1 MQRLPSGWPVRSL
14 LLLLGLAVF
23 TGPLVGPAAAQPG
36 PTLTR
41 LRTEYRENP
50 LGIDAKQP
58 RFSWELVSDARGVVQ
73 SAYEIRLATSEAA
86 LDKRPLWATGRVS
99 SNASIHRAYAGPPL
113 ESRRRY
119 CWQVRVWDGT
129 GQASPW
135 SPVAWFEMGLL
146 RPADWSAQWIAPQS
160 AGDASKPQPSPML
173 RTSFKLAGP
182 VAGARAYVSS
192 LGLYEMEING
202 RPVGDQVF
210 TPGWTSYDT
219 RVQYQTYDVTD
230 LLAAGENAA
239 GISLADGWYRGPL
252 GWGDNYNIYGR
263 QLAAIAQIEV
273 TYRNGKKET
282 IATGPSWKASTGPI
296 LMSGV
301 YDGETYDARLEKTG
315 WSRAGFAEVGWGG
328 VVVVDKSKD
337 ALVAPAGPP
346 VRRTLEVKPVKILR
360 TPGGD
365 TVFDM
370 GQNMVGRVRLRV
382 QGPAGTTVKLRH
394 AEVLDAKGNFYT
406 ENLRKAAQAVTYTLR
421 GGGVETYEPHFTF
434 QGFRY
439 VAVSGLPA
447 DPSLDQIT
455 GVVIHSDMPAT
466 GRFETSDPLLN
477 RLQENIVW
485 GQRGNFLDVPT
496 DCPQR
501 DERLGWTGDAQVFS
515 RTAAF
520 NADVAGFFTKWL
532 GDVRAD
538 QKAGGSVPHVI
549 PDVLTRGK
557 TDGGGATGWA
567 DAAVIVPWTMYQV
580 YGDARF
586 LEDSFDSMK
595 KWVGYMRQRAGDKLL
610 WQGDE
615 HFGDWLAYAT
625 TRSDYPGATTDKD
638 LLATAHFAYSA
649 GLVARAATILGRDA
663 DAREMSALR
672 DRVKAAF
679 VKEYVTPNGRLASN
693 TQTAYVL
700 ALAFDL
706 LPPELRAQAAD
717 RLAADV
723 KSFGNHLTTGFLGTP
738 YLCRTLSDTGHLDA
752 AYALLLQKTYP
763 SWLYP
768 VTRGAT
774 TIWERWDGIRPDG
787 SMQDAG
793 MNSFNHYAYGAIGAW
808 MYSVVAGI
816 DLDPA
821 EPGYKHVLIQPRPG
835 GGLTK
840 ASASFR
846 SVHGEVASA
855 WSIDGGTF
863 VLNVTVPA
871 NTHATIRLPHAK
883 PGEVKEGGQAVAQAA
898 GVRSVRADGDS
909 VVIETGSG
917 RYAFTCPR

>member
-1 MQRLPSGWPVRSL
+1 M
-14 LLLLGLAVF
+14 
-23 TGPLVGPAAAQPG
+23 
-36 PTLTR
+36 
-41 LRTEYRENP
+41 
-50 LGIDAKQP
+50 
-58 RFSWELVSDARGVVQ
+58 Q
-73 SAYEIRLATSEAA
+73 SAYELRLATSADA
-86 LDKRPLWATGRVS
+86 LIKRPLWSAGRVAS
-99 SNASIHRAYAGPPL
+99 DASIHRVYAGPPL
-113 ESRRRY
+113 VSRQRY
-119 CWQVRVWDGT
+119 YWQVRVWDGA
-129 GQASPW
+129 GQASAW

-146 RPADWSAQWIAPQS
+146 QPSDWVAQWIGPQD
-160 AGDASKPQPSPML
+160 AGDAAKPQPSPLL
-173 RTSFKLAGP
+173 RTGFRLAGP
-182 VAGARAYVSS
+182 IASARAYVSS

-202 RPVGDQVF
+202 RKVGDEVF

-230 LLAAGENAA
+230 LLTAGDNAA
-239 GISLADGWYRGPL
+239 GIVLADGWYRGPL
-252 GWGDNYNIYGR
+252 GWGNNYNIYGR

-273 TYRNGKKET
+273 TYRNGRRET
-282 IATGPSWKASTGPI
+282 VATSPSWKASTGPI
-296 LMSGV
+296 LASGI
-301 YDGETYDARLEKTG
+301 YEGEKYDARLEKPG
-315 WSRAGFAEVGWGG
+315 WSRAGFSDADWGR
-328 VVVVDKSKD
+328 VVTVDRTKD
-337 ALVAPAGPP
+337 VLLAPAGPP

-370 GQNMVGRVRLRV
+370 GQNIVGRVRLQV
-382 QGPAGTTVKLRH
+382 AGPAGKTVTLRH
-394 AEVLDAKGNFYT
+394 AEVLDAAGNFYT
-406 ENLRKAAQAVTYTLR
+406 ANLRAAPQAVAYTLK
-421 GGGVETYEPHFTF
+421 GGGPEVYEPRFTF

-439 VAVSGLPA
+439 VAVAGLPGE
-447 DPSLDQIT
+447 PSLEQLT
-455 GVVIHSDMPAT
+455 GIVIHSDMPPT
-466 GRFETSDPLLN
+466 GRFETSDPLIN
-477 RLQENIVW
+477 RLQQNIVW

-520 NADVAGFFTKWL
+520 NADVASFFTKWL

-538 QKAGGSVPHVI
+538 QKPAGSVPHVI
-549 PDVLTRGK
+549 PDVLTHGK
-557 TDGGGATGWA
+557 PEGGGATGWA

-580 YGDARF
+580 YGDARI
-586 LEDSFDSMK
+586 LETSFDSMK
-595 KWVGYMRQRAGDKLL
+595 RWVGFMRQRAGEKLL

-638 LLATAHFAYSA
+638 LLATAHFAYST
-649 GLVARAATILGRDA
+649 GLVARAARILGREA
-663 DAREMSALR
+663 EATELAALQA
-672 DRVKAAF
+672 RVKQAF
-679 VKEYVTPNGRLASN
+679 LKEFVTPNGRLSSN

-706 LPPELRAQAAD
+706 LPAELRGQAAA

-738 YLCRTLSDTGHLDA
+738 YLCRTLSDSGYLDA
-752 AYALLLQKTYP
+752 AYALLMQKTYP

-787 SMQDAG
+787 SMQDPG

-821 EPGYKHVLIQPRPG
+821 EPGYKHVLIQPQPG

-840 ASASFR
+840 ASASLR
-846 SVHGEVASA
+846 SMYGEIVSS
-855 WSIDGGTF
+855 WSIRRRHVRARRDRAGK
-863 VLNVTVPA
+863 
-871 NTHATIRLPHAK
+871 HARHHP
-883 PGEVKEGGQAVAQAA
+883 VAARAA
-898 GVRSVRADGDS
+898 GEREGRRPAGRPGAWRAVREGRWRQRGDRDRLRPLRLHLPQN
-909 VVIETGSG
+909 VVGNHFAG
-917 RYAFTCPR
+917 RLAGLTEL

>member
-1 MQRLPSGWPVRSL
+1 MRRLSPTFVRGLIL
-14 LLLLGLAVF
+14 LSALTTGVAGLA
-23 TGPLVGPAAAQPG
+23 GAQPS
-36 PTLTR
+36 LTR
-41 LRTEYRENP
+41 LRTEYKENP
-50 LGIDAKQP
+50 LGIDTRLP
-58 RFSWELVSDARGVVQ
+58 RFSWEIESASRDVVQ
-73 SAYEIRLATSEAA
+73 SAYEIRLAASEAA
-86 LDKRPLWATGRVS
+86 LAKQPLWATGRVTS
-99 SNASIHRAYAGPPL
+99 DASIQRVYAGPPL
-113 ESRRRY
+113 ASRQRY
-119 CWQVRVWDGT
+119 FWQVRMWDGT
-129 GQASPW
+129 GQMSAW

-146 RPADWSAQWIAPQS
+146 RTSDWVARWITPES
-160 AGDASKPQPSPML
+160 AGDISKPQPSPML
-173 RTSFKLAGP
+173 RTAFRLAGP
-182 VAGARAYVSS
+182 IASARAYVSG

-202 RPVGDQVF
+202 RTVGDQVF

-230 LLAAGENAA
+230 LLTTGDNAA
-239 GISLADGWYRGPL
+239 GIVLGDGWYRGPL
-252 GWGDNYNIYGR
+252 AWGDNFNIYGN
-263 QLAAIAQIEV
+263 QLAAIVQIEV
-273 TYRNGKKET
+273 TYRNGRREVVASDT
-282 IATGPSWKASTGPI
+282 SWKASTGPI
-296 LMSGV
+296 LASGI
-301 YDGETYDARLEKTG
+301 YQGETYDARLEKPG
-315 WSRAGFAEVGWGG
+315 WSRAGFSDAGWGRA
-328 VVVVDKSKD
+328 VTVDKAKD
-337 ALVAPAGPP
+337 ALIAPAGPP
-346 VRRTLEVKPVKILR
+346 VRRTQDVKPVKIIR
-360 TPGGD
+360 TPSGD

-370 GQNMVGRVRLRV
+370 GQNIVGRVRLRV
-382 QGPAGTTVKLRH
+382 TGAAGTTVMLRH
-394 AEVLDAKGNFYT
+394 AEVLDAEGNFYT
-406 ENLRKAAQAVTYTLR
+406 ANLRKAAQTVVYTLK
-421 GGGVETYEPHFTF
+421 GGGPEVYEPHFTF

-439 VAVSGLPA
+439 VAVTGLPGE
-447 DPSLDQIT
+447 PSLDQLT
-455 GVVIHSDMPAT
+455 GVVIHSDMPMT
-466 GRFETSDPLLN
+466 GRFETSDPIIN
-477 RLQENIVW
+477 RLQQNIVW

-538 QKAGGSVPHVI
+538 QKAAGSLPHVI

-557 TDGGGATGWA
+557 PEGGGATGWA
-567 DAAVIVPWTMYQV
+567 DAAVIVPWNVYLV
-580 YGDARF
+580 YGDRRI

-595 KWVGYMRQRAGDKLL
+595 KWVGYMRQRAGEKLL

-638 LLATAHFAYSA
+638 LLATAHFAYAA
-649 GLVARAATILGRDA
+649 GLVQRAAMVLGRQD
-663 DAREMSALR
+663 DARQMADLQA
-672 DRVKAAF
+672 RVKAAF
-679 VKEYVTPNGRLASN
+679 LKEYVTPNGRLASN

-706 LPPELRAQAAD
+706 LPESLRAQAAG

-723 KSFGNHLTTGFLGTP
+723 ESFGNHLTTGFLGTP
-738 YLCRTLSDTGHLDA
+738 YLCRTLSDTGHLDV

-808 MYSVVAGI
+808 MYSVVAGL

-821 EPGYKHVLIQPRPG
+821 EPGYKHVLIQPQPG

-840 ASASFR
+840 ASASLR
-846 SVHGEVASA
+846 SMHGEIASS
-855 WSIDGGTF
+855 WTIDGGVF
-863 VLNVTVPA
+863 ALDVTVPP
-871 NTHATIRLPHAK
+871 NTHATIRLPRAR
-883 PGEVKEGGQAVAQAA
+883 PEQVKEGGQVLAEAP
-898 GVRSVRADGDS
+898 GIRSVRADGTS
-909 VVIETGSG
+909 VVIEAGSG
-917 RYAFTCPR
+917 RYRFTCPSK